1 MAHIAANLQDKEDS
15 KEFAALLDDSMKQ
28 ASFEGS
34 VVKGTIIDMDNEFV
48 MVDVGLKSE
57 GRIAM
62 REFSMPGQAP
72 EIRIGD
78 SVEVYVDRME
88 DRNGETVLSREK
100 ARREEVWADLEKL
113 HDKGERVT
121 GVIFGRV
128 KGGFTVD
135 LGGAV
140 AFLPGSQVDIRP
152 VRDVS
157 PLMDTPQPFHILKM
171 DRARGNIVV
180 SRRAVL
186 EESRD
191 EARGE
196 LLENIQEGSVVQGV
210 VKNITDYGA
219 FIDLGGI
226 DGLLHVT
233 DISWK
238 RVNHPSEV
246 LQIGQSV
253 DVQVIRY
260 NEENKR
266 ISLGMKQLESDPWD
280 GVEAKFPIG
289 MTMKGRVTN
298 ITDYGAFVELED
310 GIEGLVHVSEMSWTK
325 KNVHPGKIVSTSE
338 EVEVKV
344 LELDMEKR
352 RISLGIKQ
360 CQDNPWESFA
370 ENHKVDQDIEGEI
383 RNVTEFGLFVGLP
396 GDIDGMVHISDI
408 SWEDQTEDVL
418 KPFEKGQS
426 VKVKILDID
435 AEKERVALGLKQL
448 TDDPFEGAMKGIA
461 KGAVVTGTITAI
473 NDKDVEVSINDGVTG
488 TIKKADLSR
497 ERSEQRTDRF
507 AVGEKVDA
515 KIMSID
521 KKKRSVTLSIKAR
534 EIDEDKQALET
545 FGSTESGAS
554 LGDIL
559 GAALKDKDDAKTE
572 PEAKADGEEEKP
584 KAKKAAAK
592 KAPAKKSAK
601 KDEKADDE
609 AAKEE

>member
-1 MAHIAANLQDKEDS
+1 MAHTAANLADKQDS
-15 KEFAALLDDSMKQ
+15 NEFAALLEDSMKQ
-28 ASFEGS
+28 SSFEGS
-34 VVKGTIIDMDNEFV
+34 VVKGTIIDIDQEFV

-57 GRIAM
+57 GRIAI
-62 REFSMPGQAP
+62 REFSKPGQPP

-78 SVEVYVDRME
+78 NVEVYVDRME

-113 HDKGERVT
+113 HDKNERVT

-196 LLENIQEGSVVQGV
+196 LLDTISEGSVVQGV

-246 LQIGQSV
+246 LSIGQNV

-289 MTMKGRVTN
+289 LKMTGRVTN

-325 KNVHPGKIVSTSE
+325 KNVHPGKIVSTSQ
-338 EVEVKV
+338 EVEVMV
-344 LELDMEKR
+344 LEIDLEKR

-360 CQDNPWESFA
+360 CQDNPWQGFA
-370 ENHKVDQDIEGEI
+370 EGHKVDQEIEGEV

-418 KPFEKGQS
+418 KPFEKGQQ

-435 AEKERVALGLKQL
+435 AEKERVALGIKQL
-448 TDDPFEGAMKGIA
+448 TDDPFEGAMKGVA
-461 KGAVVTGTITAI
+461 KGAVVTGTVTAI
-473 NDKDVEVSINDGVTG
+473 TDKEVELSVNDGVTG

-515 KIMSID
+515 KVMSID

-534 EIDEDKQALET
+534 EIDEDKQALEE

-559 GAALKDKDDAKTE
+559 GAALKDSGQEDKK
-572 PEAKADGEEEKP
+572 EAKADDAEEKP
-584 KAKKAAAK
+584 KAK

-601 KDEKADDE
+601 KAEKADDE
-609 AAKEE
+609 DAKEE